1 MGCSDIYCSLCGIPI
16 LQKSVILELCKMKF
30 YNKSDIYWLKDCYSL
45 MSNNSLYKKAI
56 VEDCD
61 MYFDETEYKFFSHN
75 YRFNQIIQVHKLCYE
90 IVEKEN
96 KIKLKYS
103 DFINN
108 SNKKG
113 NYLLDY
119 INYGNIEKYV
129 KQEFMWNIEEFVN
142 NEKMKQLLLNPL
154 KNKQNKKRLLQ
165 IFKQFKIK
173 PDRKG
178 PNISETL
185 FKNNTYLIGNDNYLW
200 KIKNK
205 KWTKIETIKNRFTY
219 NIQDNKFNKILIQYL
234 EKMNLI
240 GTYNIDGI
248 CYNILI
254 DKKNKN
260 NIIIELIGNKDE
272 YKKYDKIY
280 QYLLNI

>member
-1 MGCSDIYCSLCGIPI
+1 MGCSDIYCSLCGCPI
-16 LQKSVILELCKMKF
+16 LQKSTILRLCKEKI
-30 YNKSDIYWLKDCYSL
+30 YKKSDIYWLKDCYSL
-45 MSNNSLYKKAI
+45 LSNNNLYKKAI

-61 MYFDETEYKFFSHN
+61 MYFDETEYKFFTHD
-75 YRFNQIIQVHKLCYE
+75 YRFNQIIEVHKLCYN
-90 IVEKEN
+90 IIEKET

-119 INYGNIEKYV
+119 INYGIIEKYAT
-129 KQEFMWNIEEFVN
+129 QEFIWNIEELKIN
-142 NEKMKQLLLNPL
+142 QKLKQLLLNPL
-154 KNKQNKKRLLQ
+154 KNKENKKRLLQ
-165 IFKQFKIK
+165 IFKQLKIK

-178 PNISETL
+178 PNISATL

-205 KWTKIETIKNRFTY
+205 KWTKMETIKNRFTY
-219 NIQDNKFNKILIQYL
+219 NIKDNKLKKFLIPYL

-240 GTYNIDGI
+240 GTYNMEGI

-254 DKKNKN
+254 NKKDKN
-260 NIIIELIGNKDE
+260 NIIIELIANKDE
-272 YKKYDKIY
+272 YKKYDKI
-280 QYLLNI
+280 QKYLLNI